1 MARDGRL
8 RAVKTGNLAA
18 VLLHWFNIGQV
29 GRAAWLP
36 AVYQGYLPVVYWMR
50 GFRIF
55 VPNLR
60 YDKRN
65 NS

>member
-36 AVYQGYLPVVYWMR
+36 AVYQGYLPVVHCL
-50 GFRIF
+50 G
-55 VPNLR
+55 
-60 YDKRN
+60 
-65 NS
+65 